1 MRLAATAAYE
11 AGIQIIAVAHDAF
24 WIAAPLPDL
33 DDAIA
38 TMTEIMIR
46 AGRAVAGIEIPIETA
61 AVVRWS
67 RC

>member
-1 MRLAATAAYE
+1 
-11 AGIQIIAVAHDAF
+11 VAHDAF